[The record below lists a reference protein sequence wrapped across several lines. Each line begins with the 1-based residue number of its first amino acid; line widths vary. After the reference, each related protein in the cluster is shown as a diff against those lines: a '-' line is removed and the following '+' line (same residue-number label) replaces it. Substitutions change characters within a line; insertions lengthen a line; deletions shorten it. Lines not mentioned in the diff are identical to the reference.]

1 MPELSRFYGI
11 IVRMYF
17 DDHEPPHFHA
27 VYGDE
32 EAVIGID
39 ALALLHGNLPP
50 RAQGLVVE
58 WASLHQAELREAW
71 NRAKRLEPPGRIPPL
86 G

>member
-1 MPELSRFYGI
+1 MPEICRFYGI
-11 IVRMYF
+11 IIRLYF
-17 DDHEPPHFHA
+17 DDHVPPHFHA
-27 VYGDE
+27 TYAGD

-39 ALALLHGNLPP
+39 SLAILQGRLPA

-71 NRAKRLEPPGRIPPL
+71 SRAKRLEPPGKIAPL
-86 G
+86 D